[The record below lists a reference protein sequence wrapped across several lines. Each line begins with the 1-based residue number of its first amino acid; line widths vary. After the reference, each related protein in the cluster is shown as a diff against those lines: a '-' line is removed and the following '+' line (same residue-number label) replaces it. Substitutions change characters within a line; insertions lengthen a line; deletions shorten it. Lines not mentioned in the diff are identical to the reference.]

1 MLTKNQYLFYKF
13 FKKKRAFSKSS
24 KLFYKNNDKI
34 KCPQLLSV
42 VLKVCIVTPKKP
54 NSARRPVVKVVLK
67 SKKMA
72 LVHIKGIGHNLKKHS
87 ETLICGRGCRDLPG
101 VSYFC
106 IRGKYSLLGIM
117 GKTKR
122 RSIYGVKR
130 PDSLKK
136 KLRKKLRKIFK

>member
-1 MLTKNQYLFYKF
+1 MRTKNQFLFFKF
-13 FKKKRAFSKSS
+13 FEKKKAFSKSS
-24 KLFYKNNDKI
+24 KLYYKNNINI

-54 NSARRPVVKVVLK
+54 NSARRPVVKIILK
-67 SKKMA
+67 SKKNA

-87 ETLICGRGCRDLPG
+87 EVLICGRGCRDLPG
-101 VSYFC
+101 VNYFC
-106 IRGKYSLLGIM
+106 IRGKYSLLGVV

-130 PDSLKK
+130 PDFLKK
-136 KLRKKLRKIFK
+136 KLRRKFRKIFK